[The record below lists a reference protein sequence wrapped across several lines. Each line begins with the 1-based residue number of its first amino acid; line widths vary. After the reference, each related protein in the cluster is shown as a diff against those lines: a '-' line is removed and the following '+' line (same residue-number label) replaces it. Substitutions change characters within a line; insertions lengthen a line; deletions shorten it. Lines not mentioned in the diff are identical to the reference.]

1 MLANILDKGIQLNIF
16 ELKALKNLE
25 GSCASKANLEVI
37 DYDNVKEKIYSL
49 MNGQGNELKFNQPK
63 SCDALK
69 ILPDQFRLDFIEI
82 KGIKNFCDSLQRSA
96 KVEVDKRIEDQI
108 QKFSLENKIEQ
119 SLDLFK
125 LLLQITQLEVNNDVK
140 KAILNNALKMY
151 IVVIDEEVE
160 EDYAKQ
166 IAASLDFLSTA
177 SNYKKEVIIKLQE
190 SIDGIE
196 TVKISKPVLM
206 SHSKID
212 QYYEGI
218 GSAVS

>member
-1 MLANILDKGIQLNIF
+1 MLTNFLNKGIQLNIF

-25 GSCASKANLEVI
+25 GSCANKANLEVI
-37 DYDNVKEKIYSL
+37 DYDKVKEKIYSL
-49 MNGQGNELKFNQPK
+49 MNGPGNRLKFNQPK

-69 ILPDQFRLDFIEI
+69 ILPAQFRLDFIEI
-82 KGIKNFCDSLQRSA
+82 KGIKDFCDNLQEKA
-96 KVEVDKRIEDQI
+96 KIEADEKIEAQV
-108 QKFSLENKIEQ
+108 QKFNLENKIEQ

-125 LLLQITQLEVNNDVK
+125 LLLQITQFEVNNTVK
-140 KAILNNALKMY
+140 EEILNNALKKY
-151 IVVIDEEVE
+151 IVVIDEEIE

-166 IAASLDFLSTA
+166 IAVSLDFLSTA
-177 SNYKKEVIIKLQE
+177 SNYKNEVIIKLQE